1 MTDIRVTATSTAYD
15 WDFCPRCGA
24 RLELDQ
30 SPDALVRADD
40 ESGWDV
46 EASEA
51 NGFNFEQSVK
61 HCGFH
66 IRLWVPED
74 DSAVEIEA

>member
-1 MTDIRVTATSTAYD
+1 MTDILITAVSAAFD

-30 SPDALVRADD
+30 SPDDIVRD
-40 ESGWDV
+40 EQGEIDV
-46 EASEA
+46 EASEER
-51 NGFNFEQSVK
+51 GFVFTESVK

-66 IRLWVPED
+66 IRLWQSEYGL
-74 DSAVEIEA
+74 E